1 MILEKLLKA
10 AVAYKAVQWGLDL
23 ANRRPAARRRRNL
36 TRGGVSV
43 LALAA
48 GAGAV
53 WYFRDELAE
62 FFQREEAPAWPSRKK
77 LEKDAR
83 RAEAQARA
91 HEAPAKPAAVHVEKN
106 APTDL
111 KVKLGDIVP
120 RH

>member
-1 MILEKLLKA
+1 MILQKLLKA
-10 AVAYKAVQWGLDL
+10 AVAYKAVQWGLEL

-62 FFQREEAPAWPSRKK
+62 FFRGEATPAWPSRKK
-77 LEKDAR
+77 LEKEAR

-91 HEAPAKPAAVHVEKN
+91 HEPVKPAAVHVEKN